1 MVTPTQRWNGTET
14 SARCDSQLPRSEKA
28 SRINTWGSWAAH
40 YLQNTKKN
48 RRRSNILHADH
59 VKALHALQQARVLG
73 SGPGYFTVYYNT
85 CCKAKMSVSFP
96 GLETVRYG
104 ASQPT
109 PGRPRTQALT
119 ARACWSPYCLSVRW
133 NYDYIRGALTC
144 AFSAL
149 LRLWQIHCSVTWAVV
164 QNYTLEFDSIY
175 IGNDN
180 SDSVLGTSQVFNY
193 KHYIWV
199 TLANH

>member
-1 MVTPTQRWNGTET
+1 MGLRQALAVTRSCLGQKKQAESIRGGREQLTIYRTQRRIEDEATSSTPTTSRPYTRCNKRGSSGRVLVILLYTIIPVARQRCRSHSQASRRYGTE
-14 SARCDSQLPRSEKA
+14 RH
-28 SRINTWGSWAAH
+28 N
-40 YLQNTKKN
+40 
-48 RRRSNILHADH
+48 LH
-59 VKALHALQQARVLG
+59 
-73 SGPGYFTVYYNT
+73 
-85 CCKAKMSVSFP
+85 
-96 GLETVRYG
+96 
-104 ASQPT
+104 